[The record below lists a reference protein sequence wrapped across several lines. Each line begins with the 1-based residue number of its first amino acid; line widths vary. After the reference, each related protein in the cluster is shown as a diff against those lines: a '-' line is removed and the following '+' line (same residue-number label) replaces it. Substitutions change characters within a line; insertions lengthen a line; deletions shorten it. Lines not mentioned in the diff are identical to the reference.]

1 MLFVNQGSITPLYNY
16 NRTAI
21 ELGEEN
27 FINSDNMTV
36 LTLDLQIFAD
46 TMGNGTGKGELFM
59 DDGLGTT
66 TVGAKWCYL

>member
-1 MLFVNQGSITPLYNY
+1 MLFINQGTITPLYNY

-27 FINSDNMTV
+27 FINSDNMTT
-36 LTLDLQIFAD
+36 LTLDLHMFGD
-46 TMGNGTGKGELFM
+46 TMGSGTSKGELFM